1 MFVVNMKYAMH
12 SVVKMILITFAIM
25 AFPWQPTAQDYKV
38 FDKLLKTY
46 VDPNGRVNYKMLTKE
61 KTAINQVLD
70 QLQKINTQKLNE
82 KARLAFYI
90 NLYNLTTLKVIAD
103 NYPIKSIKDIKGGKI
118 WDIGLMVLNGKSY
131 SLNELENQLIRGQYK
146 EPRIHFLINCG
157 AKSCPPLHTEAFTEK
172 NIDELMDKRT
182 RQFIN
187 DALSNTITPKQ
198 IKISKIFD
206 WYQTDFGNLVS
217 FINRY
222 SKTKVL
228 NNAKISFMD
237 YDWDLNKQ

>member
-1 MFVVNMKYAMH
+1 
-12 SVVKMILITFAIM
+12 M

-70 QLQKINTQKLNE
+70 QWQKINAQKLNE

-187 DALSNTITPKQ
+187 DVLSNTITPKQ

>member
-1 MFVVNMKYAMH
+1 MKYAMH

-187 DALSNTITPKQ
+187 DVLSNTITPKQ

>member
-1 MFVVNMKYAMH
+1 MKYAMH

-70 QLQKINTQKLNE
+70 QWQKINAQKLNE

>member
-1 MFVVNMKYAMH
+1 MKYAMH

-70 QLQKINTQKLNE
+70 QWQKINAQKLNE

-187 DALSNTITPKQ
+187 DVLSNTITPKQ

>member
-1 MFVVNMKYAMH
+1 MKYAMH

>member
-1 MFVVNMKYAMH
+1 MKYAMH

-46 VDPNGRVNYKMLTKE
+46 VDPNGRVNYKMPTKE

>member
-1 MFVVNMKYAMH
+1 
-12 SVVKMILITFAIM
+12 M

-46 VDPNGRVNYKMLTKE
+46 VDPIGRVNYKMLTNE

-70 QLQKINTQKLNE
+70 QWQKINAQKLNE

-187 DALSNTITPKQ
+187 DVLSNTITPKQ

>member
-1 MFVVNMKYAMH
+1 
-12 SVVKMILITFAIM
+12 MILITFAIM

>member
-1 MFVVNMKYAMH
+1 MKYAMH

-70 QLQKINTQKLNE
+70 QWQKINTQKLNE

>member
-1 MFVVNMKYAMH
+1 MKYAMH

-103 NYPIKSIKDIKGGKI
+103 NYPIKSIKDMKGGKI

>member
-1 MFVVNMKYAMH
+1 MKYAMH

-70 QLQKINTQKLNE
+70 QWQKINAQKLNE

-103 NYPIKSIKDIKGGKI
+103 NYPIKSIKDMKGGKI

-187 DALSNTITPKQ
+187 DVLSNTITPKQ

>member
-1 MFVVNMKYAMH
+1 MKYAMH

-46 VDPNGRVNYKMLTKE
+46 VDPSGRVNYKMLTKE

-70 QLQKINTQKLNE
+70 QWQKINAQKLNE

-118 WDIGLMVLNGKSY
+118 WDIGLMVLNGKTY

-157 AKSCPPLHTEAFTEK
+157 AKSCPPLHTEAFTEN
-172 NIDELMDKRT
+172 NIDVLMDKRT

-228 NNAKISFMD
+228 NNAKINFMD

>member
-1 MFVVNMKYAMH
+1 MKYAMH

-90 NLYNLTTLKVIAD
+90 NLYNLTSLKVIAD

>member
-1 MFVVNMKYAMH
+1 MKYAMH

-70 QLQKINTQKLNE
+70 QWQKINAQKLNE

-103 NYPIKSIKDIKGGKI
+103 NYPIKSIKDMKGGKI